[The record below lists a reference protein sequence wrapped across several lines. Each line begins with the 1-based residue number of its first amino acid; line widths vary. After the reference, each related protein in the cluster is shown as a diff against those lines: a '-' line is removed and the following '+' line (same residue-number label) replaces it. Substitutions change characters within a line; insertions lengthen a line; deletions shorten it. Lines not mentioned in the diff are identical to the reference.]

1 MIFIERH
8 LKFIKKLILS
18 AEEKDNLI
26 IKLKSLNDSDNK
38 IKQTKKCFS
47 KSNDAF
53 LVNDMLSCRDDVRR
67 RKMQGLLKSI
77 HEKNQQIEILK
88 NEITDLKSKTN
99 LHGSTSDLNSSSCNS
114 ISNSNNNNNNQ
125 YSVKNLIELLEKEIE
140 IYKKLNL
147 KNE

>member
-1 MIFIERH
+1 
-8 LKFIKKLILS
+8 
-18 AEEKDNLI
+18 
-26 IKLKSLNDSDNK
+26 
-38 IKQTKKCFS
+38 
-47 KSNDAF
+47 
-53 LVNDMLSCRDDVRR
+53 MLSCRDDIRR

-114 ISNSNNNNNNQ
+114 ISNSNNNNNQ
-125 YSVKNLIELLEKEIE
+125 YSVKNLLELLEKEIE
-140 IYKKLNL
+140 IFKKLNL